1 MTKMTVRDYA
11 TAREIGESGVRNA
24 ISRGH
29 RLPGVTK
36 LEKFG
41 KAHVLHVD
49 KRKLKKFLEVS
60 KKTLS

>member
-1 MTKMTVRDYA
+1 MTVKEYA
-11 TAREIGESGVRNA
+11 ALRGIGESGVRNA
-24 ISRGH
+24 IHRGH

-49 KRKLKKFLEVS
+49 NKKVKKDLQVS